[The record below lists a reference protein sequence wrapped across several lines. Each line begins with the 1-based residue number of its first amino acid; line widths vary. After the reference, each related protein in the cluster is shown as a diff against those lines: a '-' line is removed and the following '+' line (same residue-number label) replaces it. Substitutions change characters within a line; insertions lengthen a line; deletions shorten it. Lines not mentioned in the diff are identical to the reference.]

1 MVDKSVNVAVYFV
14 HCVHKRLVRLM
25 VVVYKSLVSIDTRL
39 ISPYQPSLVV
49 GVVSHLGM
57 RVVVDILE
65 PMPADKILTFISR
78 RQKETVD
85 ALRYLKLQPRIECE
99 TYCTYDAG
107 VPIPV
112 LVFNALSE

>member
-1 MVDKSVNVAVYFV
+1 MWRDGRVWLIAAVL
-14 HCVHKRLVRLM
+14 KTADLVMSGVRGF
-25 VVVYKSLVSIDTRL
+25 KSL
-39 ISPYQPSLVV
+39 
-49 GVVSHLGM
+49 
-57 RVVVDILE
+57 
-65 PMPADKILTFISR
+65 SR